1 MSEEFK
7 DLIAE
12 MEKSL
17 DQQLEDLDKAFMDN
31 FNKKKLGFTLLDNR
45 AKVPEYAY
53 PTDSGFDLYCVDD
66 CIVPSLDRAKI
77 RTGVA
82 FDIPYGFEIQVRP
95 KSGLADKFGLTVL
108 NTPGTVDWGYTDE
121 IMVIVFNTSKEDYH
135 FKSGDKIAQAVL
147 CPVQRGDMV
156 ILIELNKIPSKDRG
170 KNGFGSTGLK

>member
-1 MSEEFK
+1 MDDIK
-7 DLIAE
+7 DFFDDFEGLDADFFDE
-12 MEKSL
+12 MFST
-17 DQQLEDLDKAFMDN
+17 
-31 FNKKKLGFTLLDNR
+31 KLGYFKLDPN
-45 AKVPEYAY
+45 AKEPNYSY
-53 PTDSGFDLYCVDD
+53 GSDSGFDLYCIED
-66 CIVPSLDRAKI
+66 CVVPANGRLKI
-77 RTGVA
+77 KTGLC
-82 FDIPYGFEIQVRP
+82 FDIPKDCELQIRS

-156 ILIELNKIPSKDRG
+156 RLIELDKIPSKDRG